1 MFNIPNINKQGFHHM
16 AETVADR
23 ISKRMKELKI
33 KQVDLINKKVASK
46 GTISLWLSGS
56 SIPSG
61 ERLVKLS
68 NELQVDA
75 AWILTGQGGMN
86 DRLDNNVDLNP
97 IATVIYAPV
106 LSWVQAGDFTDMES
120 ISNLAECEKL
130 PLVPGAGKRSFYL
143 EVKGLSNAPYFEEG
157 EKICIDPDYHLEDI
171 QTGEMIVVKCND
183 TATFK
188 ALISESNGYYLKP
201 LNPNWSEQV
210 IPLNE
215 DCVLVGKYVGSF
227 KPSRKFNLS

>member
-1 MFNIPNINKQGFHHM
+1 MI
-16 AETVADR
+16 ETVADR
-23 ISKRMKELKI
+23 IDKRMKELKI

-46 GTISLWLSGS
+46 GTISLWLSGGAV
-56 SIPSG
+56 PSG

-68 NELQVDA
+68 NELKVDA
-75 AWILTGQGGMN
+75 AWILTGQGSIN

-97 IATVIYAPV
+97 LATVIYAPV
-106 LSWVQAGDFTDMES
+106 ISWVQAGDFTDMES

-130 PLVPGAGKRSFYL
+130 PLVPGAGRRSFYL

-157 EKICIDPDYHLEDI
+157 EKICIDPDYQLEDI
-171 QTGEMIVVKCND
+171 QTGEMVVVKCND

-188 ALISESNGYYLKP
+188 ALISESNGYFLKP

-215 DCVLVGKYVGSF
+215 DCMLVGKYVGSF
-227 KPSRKFNLS
+227 KPAKKFNLF

>member
-1 MFNIPNINKQGFHHM
+1 M

-86 DRLDNNVDLNP
+86 ARLDNSVDLNP

-227 KPSRKFNLS
+227 KPAKKFNLF

>member
-1 MFNIPNINKQGFHHM
+1 
-16 AETVADR
+16 
-23 ISKRMKELKI
+23 MKELGLS
-33 KQVDLINKKVASK
+33 QADVMRGTGAGRATVSGWINGSNAPSAKYLE
-46 GTISLWLSGS
+46 SLARTLKTTS
-56 SIPSG
+56 S
-61 ERLVKLS
+61 
-68 NELQVDA
+68 
-75 AWILTGQGGMN
+75 WILNGKEDS
-86 DRLDNNVDLNP
+86 DRKLDNSVSLDLV
-97 IATVIYAPV
+97 ATVTYAPV
-106 LSWVQAGDFTDMES
+106 ISWVQAGDFTDMES

-157 EKICIDPDYHLEDI
+157 EKICIDPDYQLCDI
-171 QTGEMIVVKCND
+171 HTGEMIVVKCND

>member
-1 MFNIPNINKQGFHHM
+1 M
-16 AETVADR
+16 TSTTDR
-23 ISKRMKELKI
+23 INQKMKELGLS
-33 KQVDLINKKVASK
+33 QADVMRGTGAGRATVSGWIN
-46 GTISLWLSGS
+46 GS
-56 SIPSG
+56 NAPSAKY
-61 ERLVKLS
+61 L
-68 NELQVDA
+68 ELLA
-75 AWILTGQGGMN
+75 KTLKTTSSWILNGKEDLDGK
-86 DRLDNNVDLNP
+86 LDNSVSLELV
-97 IATVIYAPV
+97 ATVTYAPV
-106 LSWVQAGDFTDMES
+106 ISWVQAGDFTNMES

-157 EKICIDPDYHLEDI
+157 EKICIDPDCQLSDI
-171 QTGEMIVVKCND
+171 HTGEMVVVKCND

>member
-1 MFNIPNINKQGFHHM
+1 M
-16 AETVADR
+16 TSTTDR
-23 ISKRMKELKI
+23 INQKMKELGLS
-33 KQVDLINKKVASK
+33 QADVMRGTGAGRATVSGWINGSNAPSAKYLE
-46 GTISLWLSGS
+46 SLAKTLKTTS
-56 SIPSG
+56 S
-61 ERLVKLS
+61 
-68 NELQVDA
+68 
-75 AWILTGQGGMN
+75 WILNGKEDL
-86 DRLDNNVDLNP
+86 DRKLDNSVSLDLV
-97 IATVIYAPV
+97 ATVTYAPV
-106 LSWVQAGDFTDMES
+106 ISWVQAGDFTDMGS

-157 EKICIDPDYHLEDI
+157 EKICIDPDYQLCDI
-171 QTGEMIVVKCND
+171 HTGEMIVVKCND

>member
-1 MFNIPNINKQGFHHM
+1 M
-16 AETVADR
+16 TSTTDR
-23 ISKRMKELKI
+23 INQKMKELGLS
-33 KQVDLINKKVASK
+33 QADVMRGTGAGRATVSGWINGSNAPSAKYLE
-46 GTISLWLSGS
+46 SLAKTLKTTS
-56 SIPSG
+56 S
-61 ERLVKLS
+61 
-68 NELQVDA
+68 
-75 AWILTGQGGMN
+75 WILNGKEDS
-86 DRLDNNVDLNP
+86 DRKLDNSVSLDLV
-97 IATVIYAPV
+97 ATVTYAPV
-106 LSWVQAGDFTDMES
+106 ISWVQAGDFTNMES

-157 EKICIDPDYHLEDI
+157 EKICIDPDYQLCDI
-171 QTGEMIVVKCND
+171 HTGEMVVVKCND

>member
-1 MFNIPNINKQGFHHM
+1 MV
-16 AETVADR
+16 ETVADR
-23 ISKRMKELKI
+23 IDKRMKELKI

-46 GTISLWLSGS
+46 GTISLWLSGGS
-56 SIPSG
+56 VPSG
-61 ERLVKLS
+61 ERLVKLP
-68 NELQVDA
+68 NELKVDA

-86 DRLDNNVDLNP
+86 DRFDNNVDLNP
-97 IATVIYAPV
+97 VATVIYAPV
-106 LSWVQAGDFTDMES
+106 ISWVQAGDFTDMGS

-157 EKICIDPDYHLEDI
+157 EKICIDPDYQLEDI

-188 ALISESNGYYLKP
+188 ALISESNGYFLKP
-201 LNPNWSEQV
+201 LNPNWTEQV

-215 DCVLVGKYVGSF
+215 DCMLVGKYVGSF
-227 KPSRKFNLS
+227 KPAKKFNLF

>member
-1 MFNIPNINKQGFHHM
+1 M
-16 AETVADR
+16 TSTTDR
-23 ISKRMKELKI
+23 INQKMKELGLS
-33 KQVDLINKKVASK
+33 QADVMRGTGAGRATVSGWINGSNAPSAKYLE
-46 GTISLWLSGS
+46 SLAKTLKTTS
-56 SIPSG
+56 S
-61 ERLVKLS
+61 
-68 NELQVDA
+68 
-75 AWILTGQGGMN
+75 WILNGKEDS
-86 DRLDNNVDLNP
+86 DRKLDNSVSLDLV
-97 IATVIYAPV
+97 ATVTYAPV
-106 LSWVQAGDFTDMES
+106 ISWVQAGDFTDMES

-157 EKICIDPDYHLEDI
+157 EKICIDPDYQLCDI
-171 QTGEMIVVKCND
+171 HTGEMIVVKCND

>member
-1 MFNIPNINKQGFHHM
+1 M
-16 AETVADR
+16 TSTTDR
-23 ISKRMKELKI
+23 INQKMKELGLS
-33 KQVDLINKKVASK
+33 QADVMRGTGAGRATVSGWINGSNAPSAKYLE
-46 GTISLWLSGS
+46 SLAKTLKTTS
-56 SIPSG
+56 S
-61 ERLVKLS
+61 
-68 NELQVDA
+68 
-75 AWILTGQGGMN
+75 WILNGKEDS
-86 DRLDNNVDLNP
+86 DRKLDNSVSLDLV
-97 IATVIYAPV
+97 ATVTYAPV
-106 LSWVQAGDFTDMES
+106 ISWVQAGDFTDMES
-120 ISNLAECEKL
+120 ISNLAECEML
-130 PLVPGAGKRSFYL
+130 PLVPGAGRRSFYL

-157 EKICIDPDYHLEDI
+157 EKICIDPDWCLEDI

>member
-1 MFNIPNINKQGFHHM
+1 MID
-16 AETVADR
+16 TVADR

-56 SIPSG
+56 SVPSG

-86 DRLDNNVDLNP
+86 DRLDNSVDLNP

-120 ISNLAECEKL
+120 ISNLAECEML
-130 PLVPGAGKRSFYL
+130 PLVPGAGRRSFYL

-157 EKICIDPDYHLEDI
+157 EKICIDPDWCLEDI

-227 KPSRKFNLS
+227 KPAKKFNLF

>member
-1 MFNIPNINKQGFHHM
+1 MI
-16 AETVADR
+16 ETIADR
-23 ISKRMKELKI
+23 IKKRMDELGI
-33 KQVDLINKKVASK
+33 RQVDLIKKKVASK

-56 SIPSG
+56 SVPSG

-86 DRLDNNVDLNP
+86 DRLDNSVDLNP

-120 ISNLAECEKL
+120 ISNLAECEML
-130 PLVPGAGKRSFYL
+130 PLVPGAGRRSFYL

-171 QTGEMIVVKCND
+171 QTGEMIVVKRND

-227 KPSRKFNLS
+227 KPAKKFNLF

>member
-1 MFNIPNINKQGFHHM
+1 MI
-16 AETVADR
+16 ETVADR
-23 ISKRMKELKI
+23 IDKRMKELKI

-46 GTISLWLSGS
+46 GTISLWLSGGAV
-56 SIPSG
+56 PSG

-68 NELQVDA
+68 NELKVDA
-75 AWILTGQGGMN
+75 AWILTGQGSIN

-97 IATVIYAPV
+97 LATVIYAPV
-106 LSWVQAGDFTDMES
+106 ISWVQAGDFTDMES

-130 PLVPGAGKRSFYL
+130 PLVPGAGRRSFYL

-157 EKICIDPDYHLEDI
+157 EKICIDPDYQLEDI
-171 QTGEMIVVKCND
+171 QTGEMVVVKCND

-188 ALISESNGYYLKP
+188 ALISESNGYFLKP
-201 LNPNWSEQV
+201 LNPNWNEQV

-215 DCVLVGKYVGSF
+215 DCMLVGKYVGSF
-227 KPSRKFNLS
+227 KPAKKFNLF

>member
-1 MFNIPNINKQGFHHM
+1 MI
-16 AETVADR
+16 ETIADR
-23 ISKRMKELKI
+23 IKKRMDELGI
-33 KQVDLINKKVASK
+33 RQVDLINKKVASK

-56 SIPSG
+56 SVPSG

-86 DRLDNNVDLNP
+86 DRLDNSVDLNP

-120 ISNLAECEKL
+120 ISNLAECEML
-130 PLVPGAGKRSFYL
+130 PLVPGAGRRSFYL

-157 EKICIDPDYHLEDI
+157 EKICIDPDWCLEDI

-227 KPSRKFNLS
+227 KPAKKFNLF

>member
-1 MFNIPNINKQGFHHM
+1 M
-16 AETVADR
+16 TSTTDR
-23 ISKRMKELKI
+23 INQKMKELGLS
-33 KQVDLINKKVASK
+33 QADVMRGTGAGRATVSGWINGSNAPSAKYLE
-46 GTISLWLSGS
+46 SLAKTLKTTS
-56 SIPSG
+56 S
-61 ERLVKLS
+61 
-68 NELQVDA
+68 
-75 AWILTGQGGMN
+75 WILNGKEDS
-86 DRLDNNVDLNP
+86 DRKLDNSVSLDLG
-97 IATVIYAPV
+97 ATVTYAPV
-106 LSWVQAGDFTDMES
+106 ISWVQAGDFTDMES

-157 EKICIDPDYHLEDI
+157 EKICIDPDYQLCDI
-171 QTGEMIVVKCND
+171 HTGEMIVVKCND

>member
-1 MFNIPNINKQGFHHM
+1 MI
-16 AETVADR
+16 ETVADR
-23 ISKRMKELKI
+23 IDKRMKELKI

-46 GTISLWLSGS
+46 GTISLWLSGGAV
-56 SIPSG
+56 PSG

-68 NELQVDA
+68 NELKVDA
-75 AWILTGQGGMN
+75 AWILTGQGSIN

-97 IATVIYAPV
+97 LATVIYAPV
-106 LSWVQAGDFTDMES
+106 ISWVQAGDFTDMES

-130 PLVPGAGKRSFYL
+130 PLVPGAGRRSFYL

-157 EKICIDPDYHLEDI
+157 EKICIDPDYQLEDI
-171 QTGEMIVVKCND
+171 QTGEMVVVKCND

-188 ALISESNGYYLKP
+188 ALISESNGYFLKP
-201 LNPNWSEQV
+201 LNPHWNEQV

-215 DCVLVGKYVGSF
+215 DCLLVGKYVGSF
-227 KPSRKFNLS
+227 KPAKKFNLF

>member
-1 MFNIPNINKQGFHHM
+1 MI
-16 AETVADR
+16 ETVADR

-56 SIPSG
+56 SVPSG

-86 DRLDNNVDLNP
+86 DRLDNSVDLNP

-120 ISNLAECEKL
+120 ISNLAECEML
-130 PLVPGAGKRSFYL
+130 PLVPGAGRRSFYL

-157 EKICIDPDYHLEDI
+157 EKICIDPDWCLEDI
-171 QTGEMIVVKCND
+171 QTGEMVVVKCND

-227 KPSRKFNLS
+227 KPAKKFNLF